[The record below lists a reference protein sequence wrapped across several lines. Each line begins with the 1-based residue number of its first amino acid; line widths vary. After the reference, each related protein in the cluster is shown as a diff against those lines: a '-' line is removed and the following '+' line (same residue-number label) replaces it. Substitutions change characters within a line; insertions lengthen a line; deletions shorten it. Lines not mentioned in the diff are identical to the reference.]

1 MNYVI
6 LILCLKTALKSEAY
20 KFPLSLAFSFEITRH
35 ESLQVTAL

>member
-6 LILCLKTALKSEAY
+6 LILGLKTALKSEAY
-20 KFPLSLAFSFEITRH
+20 KFLLSSAFSFEMTRH